1 MALHYDTTRVQ
12 EKVSSG
18 DLNYLIYA
26 TVVIGIPEIT
36 EQNWKEFYVRLDY
49 LHRMTL
55 KPQDYVTY
63 SERFTPELIK
73 DSIGLRVN
81 VTNLGLQDSKN
92 QTMAQFKNRIFKT
105 YQRETMRRIW
115 EVNFYT
121 LTEFI
126 RR

>member
-105 YQRETMRRIW
+105 YQRETMRRI
-115 EVNFYT
+115 
-121 LTEFI
+121 
-126 RR
+126 

>member
-18 DLNYLIYA
+18 DLNYLIWM

-55 KPQDYVTY
+55 KPQEYVEY
-63 SERFTPELIK
+63 SERFTPKLIK
-73 DSIGLRVN
+73 DSIGVRVN

-92 QTMAQFKNRIFKT
+92 QTMTQFKNRIFKA
-105 YQRETMRRIW
+105 YQRETMRRI
-115 EVNFYT
+115 
-121 LTEFI
+121 
-126 RR
+126 

>member
-18 DLNYLIYA
+18 DLNYLIWM
-26 TVVIGIPEIT
+26 TIVIGIPEIT

-55 KPQDYVTY
+55 KPQEYVEY
-63 SERFTPELIK
+63 SERFTPKLIK
-73 DSIGLRVN
+73 DSIGVRVN